1 MRNQSTVWEVTRETD
16 HKHPTQKPVELFG
29 RTMRNNALSLEPCLD
44 LFVGFGTAI
53 IAAEV
58 TTRVC
63 YAVELDPTYVDMAVV
78 RWERFTGQKAELV
91 RKGKTKVG
99 GYERIKEQVA

>member
-1 MRNQSTVWEVTRETD
+1 
-16 HKHPTQKPVELFG
+16 
-29 RTMRNNALSLEPCLD
+29 LEPCLD

-58 TTRVC
+58 TARVC

-78 RWERFTGQKAELV
+78 RWERFTGQRASLI
-91 RKGKTKVG
+91 RSGRAKGE
-99 GYERIKEQVA
+99 GYEHIARQLASR